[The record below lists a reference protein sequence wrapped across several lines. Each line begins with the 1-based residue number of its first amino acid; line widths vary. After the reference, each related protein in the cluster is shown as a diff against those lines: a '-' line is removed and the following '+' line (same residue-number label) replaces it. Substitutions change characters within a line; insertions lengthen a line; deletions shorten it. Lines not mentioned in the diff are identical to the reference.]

1 MPFPTARAKCSS
13 SGRKSRYERRFFLN
27 VFNFFLFTVLAPN
40 LTLGM
45 SIVFQKKAA
54 DRRSRL
60 EQAVGQQLFF
70 KEAKNLVRLSLLLLS
85 YFIKYRVTVSN

>member
-1 MPFPTARAKCSS
+1 
-13 SGRKSRYERRFFLN
+13 
-27 VFNFFLFTVLAPN
+27 
-40 LTLGM
+40 M